1 MAGLDPKKLEHY
13 RQLADRS
20 FTHHSD
26 PKLQAFF
33 ERCIE
38 ENAPV
43 LATSSLYT
51 SDDFYLAPRKKEIQE
66 IDIACVGVPMD
77 VSAPYRG
84 GAKFGPRK
92 VREWSKNFGPVHD
105 HWNTVP
111 FDLCSIAD
119 YGDVQFQ
126 RPHDTTQTVED
137 IFQFFSELDDAGIN
151 TLSIG
156 GVHTISHP
164 ILKALGRK
172 EPLGMI
178 HIDAH
183 ADTMVGQMQGEDLS
197 DGAVF
202 RNAVLDESIDPERTI
217 QIGIR
222 GRATPF
228 WEFSH
233 DSGMRVLTMDDVDEM
248 GLPAVIEEARKIVG
262 DRPCY
267 LTMDCD
273 GIDATYLPGTQLPE
287 PFGFTTR
294 EVRRLIRGMRGLD
307 IIGADIVELCPLV
320 DVQGMSA
327 NIAAALGFEMLCIL
341 AEARVQRSG
350 KQRKTHWT

>member
-1 MAGLDPKKLEHY
+1 MAGLDPKKLEYY
-13 RQLADRS
+13 RQLADRP
-20 FTHHSD
+20 FTHHRD
-26 PKLQAFF
+26 PELQAFF
-33 ERCIE
+33 ERCIAE
-38 ENAPV
+38 RSPA

-51 SDDFYLAPRKKEIQE
+51 ADDFYLAPRRQALEE
-66 IDIACVGVPMD
+66 IDIACIGVPME

-84 GAKFGPRK
+84 GTKFGPRE
-92 VREWSKNFGPVHD
+92 VRQWSKHFGPVHD
-105 HWNTVP
+105 QWHTIP
-111 FDLCSIAD
+111 FELCSIAD
-119 YGDVQFQ
+119 YGDVEFQ

-137 IFQFFSELDDAGIN
+137 IFTAFSLLDDAGIN
-151 TLSIG
+151 TLAIG

-164 ILKALGRK
+164 ILKALGRN
-172 EPLGMI
+172 EPLGLI

-183 ADTMVGQMQGEDLS
+183 ADTLVGEMQGEELS

-202 RNAVLDESIDPERTI
+202 RNAVLDEAIDPERTI

-233 DSGMRVLTMDDVDEM
+233 DSGMRLLTMDDVDEM
-248 GLPAVIEEARKIVG
+248 GLPAVIAEAGKIVG

-267 LTMDCD
+267 LSMDCD

-294 EVRRLIRGMRGLD
+294 EARQLIRGLRGLN
-307 IIGADIVELCPLV
+307 IVGADIVELCPMV
-320 DVQGMSA
+320 DIQGSSA

-341 AEARVQRSG
+341 AEARVKRTG
-350 KQRKTHWT
+350 RRRKTHWN

>member
-1 MAGLDPKKLEHY
+1 MAGLDPKKLAHY
-13 RQLADRS
+13 KKLAARP

-26 PKLQAFF
+26 PKVKAFL
-33 ERCIE
+33 ERCFE
-38 ENAPV
+38 EKAPV
-43 LATSSLYT
+43 LATPALYT
-51 SDDFYLAPRKKEIQE
+51 ANDFYLAPRKKDLDD

-84 GAKFGPRK
+84 GAKFGPRA
-92 VREWSKNFGPVHD
+92 VREWSKCHGPVHD
-105 HWNTVP
+105 HWNTIP
-111 FDLCSIAD
+111 FELCSVAD
-119 YGDVQFQ
+119 YGDVVFE
-126 RPHDTTQTVED
+126 RPHDTAQTVED
-137 IFQFFSELDDAGIN
+137 IFQFYSVLDDAGVN
-151 TLSIG
+151 TLSVG

-172 EPLGMI
+172 EPLGLI

-183 ADTMVGQMQGEDLS
+183 ADTMVGKMQGEELS

-202 RNAVLDESIDPERTI
+202 RHAVLDESIDPERTI

-233 DSGMRVLTMDDVDEM
+233 DSGMRVLTMDDVDDM
-248 GLPAVIEEARKIVG
+248 GLPAVIEEARKVVG
-262 DRPCY
+262 DGPCY
-267 LTMDCD
+267 LTMDVD

-294 EVRRLIRGMRGLD
+294 EVRKLIRGMRGLD
-307 IIGADIVELCPLV
+307 IIGADIVELCPMV
-320 DVQGMSA
+320 DVEDTSA

-341 AEARVQRSG
+341 AEARVKRSG
-350 KQRKTHWT
+350 KERKTYWP